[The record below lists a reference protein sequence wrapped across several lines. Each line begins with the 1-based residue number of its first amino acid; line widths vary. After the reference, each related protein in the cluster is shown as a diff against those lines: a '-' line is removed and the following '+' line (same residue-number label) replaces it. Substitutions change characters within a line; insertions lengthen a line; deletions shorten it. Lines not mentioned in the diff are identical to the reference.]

1 MVGPEH
7 RKWAN
12 KRMDFSFTDEQRM
25 LRDNLAAW
33 LREHYSF
40 EARRQA
46 SLSDTGWRAD
56 VWRALASELG
66 ILGVALPESV
76 GGLDGGPV
84 DQMVIMEELG
94 RALVIE
100 PYLECAVVAASL
112 LEATGGAAAHALL
125 GEIAAGETIAVL
137 AWSEPTA
144 RFSFRDAATRATRD
158 GAGWRL
164 SGAKAVVAGAPWA
177 SKLIVTARTGGA
189 TGEAE
194 GLSLF
199 LVDRAAPGVTL
210 TAYPT
215 IDGRR
220 AADVT
225 LNDVALG
232 ADALIGPEGGALP
245 LVEQAGDRAIA
256 ALSAEAV
263 GITRFM
269 LDATVDYTRQRR
281 QFGQPI
287 ASFQVLQHRMVDMFM
302 QVEMATSAMYLATL
316 KLPLDPVERALAA
329 SSAKVT
335 VANACRFVGQNA
347 IQLHGGMGMTE
358 EMAVTHYFKRATVL
372 EHDYGSVDHH
382 LARFDRLTRLRA
394 AAA

>member
-1 MVGPEH
+1 
-7 RKWAN
+7 
-12 KRMDFSFTDEQRM
+12 MDFSFTDEQRM

-33 LREHYSF
+33 LREHGSF
-40 EARRQA
+40 DLRRQT
-46 SLSDTGWRAD
+46 SVSDAGWRPD
-56 VWRALASELG
+56 VWRALACDLD
-66 ILGVALPESV
+66 ILGVALPETV
-76 GGLDGGPV
+76 GGLGGGAV
-84 DQMVIMEELG
+84 DQMVIMEEFG
-94 RALVIE
+94 RALMIE
-100 PYLECAVVAASL
+100 PYLECAVIAASL
-112 LEATGGAAAHALL
+112 LEAVGGDAALALL
-125 GEIAAGETIAVL
+125 GDIIKGRAIAVP
-137 AWSEPTA
+137 AWLEPTA
-144 RFSFRDAATRATRD
+144 RFAFQDVRTRAVRE

-164 SGAKAVVAGAPWA
+164 SGAKAVVAAGPWA

-189 TGEAE
+189 DGEAE
-194 GLSLF
+194 GISLF
-199 LVDRAAPGVTL
+199 LVDREAPGVTL

-220 AADVT
+220 AADIALDNVT
-225 LNDVALG
+225 VG
-232 ADALIGPEGGALP
+232 ADALVGPEGGALP
-245 LVEQAGDRAIA
+245 FVEQAGDRAIA

-269 LDATVDYTRQRR
+269 LDTTVDYTRQRR

-316 KLPLDPVERALAA
+316 KLHADPIERALAA

-335 VANACRFVGQNA
+335 IANACRFVGQNA

-382 LARFDRLTRLRA
+382 LARFDRLTRLNA